1 MALTQSHSRK
11 AHGRGTSRDF
21 RRSPPQWCCRPTSQQ
36 VLQQATE
43 GSRPYHRLLP
53 ARAVCAPAIATATAF
68 SKSPLGIAAETSSTS
83 LAASVWAAI
92 ASAASGVVATFAASG
107 SSSAASTASAASGAV
122 GSGSCVAAVIGHPL
136 GCVVEVSGSS
146 AAAADPCRSEEKC
159 WSAAAVGHAAVTS
172 GACCL
177 PCALVAM
184 GRDEGVATN
193 HAGGRGHGDGS
204 HRGGVVTDGAEGA
217 TVVDRTLTAPKPVPE
232 PAPKAQKA

>member
-122 GSGSCVAAVIGHPL
+122 GSGSCVAASGRRLGH
-136 GCVVEVSGSS
+136 
-146 AAAADPCRSEEKC
+146 AAEASD
-159 WSAAAVGHAAVTS
+159 WSAAAVGLVAAAS
-172 GACCL
+172 GACCP
-177 PCALVAM
+177 PCALVAT
-184 GRDEGVATN
+184 GRGEGALTN
-193 HAGGRGHGDGS
+193 RARGRGHGAGN
-204 HRGGVVTDGAEGA
+204 HGGGVVTDGGEGA
-217 TVVDRTLTAPKPVPE
+217 TAADQTSTGPTS
-232 PAPKAQKA
+232 